1 MATHSS
7 ILSGEFLGQRS
18 RVSYSPGSCKES
30 DTTEQLTLSLHFF
43 QGGRSP
49 WSFQYRSDGG
59 SDGGSKGALVA
70 RYCCGLGEPF
80 SMYPVGAKAM
90 TRSTKHH
97 FTPLMDKQN
106 GEEPQN
112 S

>member
-1 MATHSS
+1 MKVKSLSRARLLATPWTTAYQAP
-7 ILSGEFLGQRS
+7 LSMGFS
-18 RVSYSPGSCKES
+18 RQEYWNGLPLPSLKEA
-30 DTTEQLTLSLHFF
+30 L
-43 QGGRSP
+43 
-49 WSFQYRSDGG
+49 SFQYR

-80 SMYPVGAKAM
+80 PMYPVGAKAM
-90 TRSTKHH
+90 TRSTKYH

-106 GEEPQN
+106 AEEPQN